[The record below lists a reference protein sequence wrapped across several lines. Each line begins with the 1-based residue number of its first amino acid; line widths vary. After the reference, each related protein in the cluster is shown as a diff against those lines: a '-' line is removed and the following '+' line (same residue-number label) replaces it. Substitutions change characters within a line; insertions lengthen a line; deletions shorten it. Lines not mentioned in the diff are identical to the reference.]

1 MKFIVSSSELL
12 KPIQTLSGVLN
23 TTNTLPILDHFLFEV
38 NDNNLRVTATDL
50 ETTMS
55 AVISVE
61 ADDSGSVAVPARLLL
76 ETIKTF
82 PEQPLTFT
90 LTDQNTVEISS
101 NYGKYAL
108 AYATAEEFPKAVSVS
123 DASQI
128 SMPGNVL
135 STAINS
141 TLFAS
146 GNDDLRP
153 VMSGVFFQ
161 FSSTELTFVATD
173 AHKLVRY
180 VRTDVTSD
188 ESAEFIMPKK
198 PLTLLK
204 SILTGNE
211 VDVQLEYNNS
221 NVRFVF
227 DDIELTCRLID
238 GKYPNY
244 EAVIPKDNPNVLTID
259 RNLFLTT
266 MKRVSIFSNKTTHQV
281 RLKLA
286 GAELNISAEDIDYS
300 NRAEERLSCSFQGS
314 DMQIGFN
321 ARFLIEM
328 LNNMICKEVQFEMS
342 LPNRAGLLTPLD
354 GTEENEQITMLVM
367 PVMLNN

>member
-1 MKFIVSSSELL
+1 MKFIVSSSALL

-38 NDNNLRVTATDL
+38 SDNNLRVTATDL

-128 SMPGNVL
+128 SIPGNVL
-135 STAINS
+135 ATAINS

-161 FSSTELTFVATD
+161 FSSTGLTFYSVGENCID
-173 AHKLVRY
+173 DGGNIK
-180 VRTDVTSD
+180 D
-188 ESAEFIMPKK
+188 ESALPGLDIGFGP
-198 PLTLLK
+198 LLK
-204 SILTGNE
+204 
-211 VDVQLEYNNS
+211 
-221 NVRFVF
+221 
-227 DDIELTCRLID
+227 
-238 GKYPNY
+238 
-244 EAVIPKDNPNVLTID
+244 
-259 RNLFLTT
+259 
-266 MKRVSIFSNKTTHQV
+266 
-281 RLKLA
+281 
-286 GAELNISAEDIDYS
+286 
-300 NRAEERLSCSFQGS
+300 
-314 DMQIGFN
+314 
-321 ARFLIEM
+321 
-328 LNNMICKEVQFEMS
+328 
-342 LPNRAGLLTPLD
+342 LPSQDAAIAPG
-354 GTEENEQITMLVM
+354 I
-367 PVMLNN
+367 

>member
-1 MKFIVSSSELL
+1 MKFIVSSSALL

-38 NDNNLRVTATDL
+38 SDNNLRVTATDL

-108 AYATAEEFPKAVSVS
+108 AYATADEFPKAVSVN

-128 SMPGNVL
+128 STPGNVL

-161 FSSTELTFVATD
+161 FSSTGLTFVATD

-180 VRTDVTSD
+180 VRTDITSD
-188 ESAEFIMPKK
+188 ESAEFIMHKK
-198 PLTLLK
+198 PLT
-204 SILTGNE
+204 
-211 VDVQLEYNNS
+211 
-221 NVRFVF
+221 
-227 DDIELTCRLID
+227 
-238 GKYPNY
+238 
-244 EAVIPKDNPNVLTID
+244 
-259 RNLFLTT
+259 
-266 MKRVSIFSNKTTHQV
+266 
-281 RLKLA
+281 
-286 GAELNISAEDIDYS
+286 
-300 NRAEERLSCSFQGS
+300 
-314 DMQIGFN
+314 
-321 ARFLIEM
+321 
-328 LNNMICKEVQFEMS
+328 
-342 LPNRAGLLTPLD
+342 
-354 GTEENEQITMLVM
+354 
-367 PVMLNN
+367 